1 MDVEYFIDW
10 ITKIVLFLLLAMVAD
25 ALLPSGVMRKYAR
38 LVMSILLLLIFLG
51 PLLQILNIDPERLVQ
66 HANTTMEQQWDAETL
81 DENIESKK
89 NEILEGQDAYKLE
102 QVTQALTAEL
112 ATPLKEEQNLALVH
126 VEMSFQEEPYSL
138 ETLNNLTLT
147 LSRDEERQAVE
158 NVEISIMDEVAT
170 KEDDQDPE
178 LLQWIADYLDL
189 DKEQISIRW
198 EEEDE

>member
-1 MDVEYFIDW
+1 MEYFIDW

-51 PLLQILNIDPERLVQ
+51 PLLQILNVDPERLVQ
-66 HANTTMEQQWDAETL
+66 HANASMQQQWDAEVL

-102 QVTQALTAEL
+102 QVTKALTAEL
-112 ATPLKEEQNLALVH
+112 ETPLKEEQNLALVH
-126 VEMSFQEEPYSL
+126 VEMSFQQEPYSL
-138 ETLNNLTLT
+138 ETLDNLTLT
-147 LSRDEERQAVE
+147 LSRDEEKQAVE
-158 NVEISIMDEVAT
+158 DVEISIMDEVAT
-170 KEDDQDPE
+170 KEDNQDPE

>member
-1 MDVEYFIDW
+1 MEYFIDW